1 MPEDLRAAAPP
12 SGTSAAPDR
21 RAFSRRRGERR
32 VETRLWIRNGSAGRQ
47 AFSVLAF
54 EHFPLILR
62 EMTADEILAQFP
74 DTVATTGSRLR
85 QFLLKHLKG
94 ITEQPDPKANVIGY
108 SYGAGYKDLICTI
121 ILSKKGIKLG
131 FYKGSELPDPKK
143 LLTGS
148 GKVHR
153 YVEINSEEDIRNPA
167 LLALLEH
174 AVQAREKRL
183 GAR

>member
-1 MPEDLRAAAPP
+1 M
-12 SGTSAAPDR
+12 SG
-21 RAFSRRRGERR
+21 
-32 VETRLWIRNGSAGRQ
+32 
-47 AFSVLAF
+47 
-54 EHFPLILR
+54 

-74 DTVATTGSRLR
+74 QSVAATGSSLR
-85 QFLLKHLKG
+85 QFLLRHLKG
-94 ITEQPDPKANVIGY
+94 IIEQPDSKANVIGY

-131 FYKGSELPDPKK
+131 FYQGGGLLDPEK
-143 LLTGS
+143 LLAGS

-167 LLALLEH
+167 LLELLEH
-174 AVQAREKRL
+174 AVEAREKRL